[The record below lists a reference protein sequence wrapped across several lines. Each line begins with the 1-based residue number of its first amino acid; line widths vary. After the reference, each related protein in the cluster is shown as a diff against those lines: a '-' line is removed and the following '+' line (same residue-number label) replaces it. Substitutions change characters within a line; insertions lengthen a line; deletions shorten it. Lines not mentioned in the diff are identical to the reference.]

1 MRYGDKKP
9 KIIRSIIFCLLISAA
24 VFIQNTAWHLPLP
37 GSPRVFIALPL
48 AVCISM
54 FEREIASALFGAF
67 TGVLWDISSGADG
80 FNALVIMLLCAVC
93 SVLVSRIMRNNIVTS
108 LVLSAGACAVY
119 IIVYILVFT
128 VFSGGFAPGALLAFY
143 LPALA
148 LTVIAAVPLYFAVR
162 AISLNYKTDE

>member
-1 MRYGDKKP
+1 MRYGNKKP
-9 KIIRSIIFCLLISAA
+9 KIIRSIIFCVLILIT

-37 GSPRVFIALPL
+37 GGARVFIALPL

-93 SVLVSRIMRNNIVTS
+93 SVLVSRIMRNNIVTA